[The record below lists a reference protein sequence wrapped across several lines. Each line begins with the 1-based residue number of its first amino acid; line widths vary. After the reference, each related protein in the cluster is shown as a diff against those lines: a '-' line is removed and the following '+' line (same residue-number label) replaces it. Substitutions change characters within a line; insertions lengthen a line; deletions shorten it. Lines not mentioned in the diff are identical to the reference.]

1 MATIIILIL
10 SIVIIGLV
18 LFDAHRMYKSN
29 KKNDDFKSLI
39 PYAILLLWIAV
50 WIVTVLGEV

>member
-18 LFDAHRMYKSN
+18 LFDAYRMYKTNN
-29 KKNDDFKSLI
+29 KKDDFKSLI
-39 PYAILLLWIAV
+39 PYAVLLLWIAI

>member
-1 MATIIILIL
+1 MNIIILIL

-18 LFDAHRMYKSN
+18 LFDAYRMYKSN

>member
-18 LFDAHRMYKSN
+18 LFDAYRMCKTNN
-29 KKNDDFKSLI
+29 KKDDFKSLI
-39 PYAILLLWIAV
+39 PYAVLLLWIVV
-50 WIVTVLGEV
+50 WVVTVLGEV